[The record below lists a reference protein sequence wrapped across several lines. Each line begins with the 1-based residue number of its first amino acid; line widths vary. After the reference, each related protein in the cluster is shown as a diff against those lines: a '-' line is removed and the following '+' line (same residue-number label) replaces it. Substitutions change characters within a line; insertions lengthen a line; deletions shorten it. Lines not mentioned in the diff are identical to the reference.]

1 MRIREYGQA
10 HPGFPWG
17 PFVFRV
23 PVYHT
28 RIEWPE
34 LAQGVFV
41 AGATGLALVPL
52 LTTHFGLSFE
62 VAVGVALIQALLVN
76 SAPIVFGEPYAAG
89 WLTPALPLVLAFL
102 IPGGTAHF
110 SIPADGFRY
119 MTAVTLEF
127 AVLVLIMGALGV
139 GQRVLDWLPRALK
152 GGIILGASLT
162 AIDHVFVSDGNLF
175 RAQPVSTLVAITICL
190 LLTFSIPLRRW
201 GERHGWLL
209 RLSTLGL
216 LPGFLAAALVGPWVG
231 ELARPVS
238 ALAAW
243 GWVPAAWADWAQES
257 FRQEV
262 VYQIEWGILWPAW
275 GEILAKVSPW
285 GVGWPTPLMFLETI
299 PLALMAY
306 IIFCSDLI
314 TGSEILRSRLASRPD
329 ERIEIDFRRSHFSMA
344 IRNSVMALTAP
355 FFPTQGTLWTGVQV
369 LIVERWAQGRN
380 AIDSLYG
387 AISSYYILGV
397 PVLYLVLPWVTL
409 LRPLMPIALSLT
421 LLLTSFACAYVAMG
435 LQRTPVERGA
445 VVLIGM
451 LLTVFGP
458 WVGLG
463 LALLLTV
470 VLVGKTDPEVQAPNG
485 SSRPK

>member
-1 MRIREYGQA
+1 
-10 HPGFPWG
+10 
-17 PFVFRV
+17 
-23 PVYHT
+23 
-28 RIEWPE
+28 
-34 LAQGVFV
+34 
-41 AGATGLALVPL
+41 
-52 LTTHFGLSFE
+52 
-62 VAVGVALIQALLVN
+62 
-76 SAPIVFGEPYAAG
+76 
-89 WLTPALPLVLAFL
+89 
-102 IPGGTAHF
+102 
-110 SIPADGFRY
+110 
-119 MTAVTLEF
+119 
-127 AVLVLIMGALGV
+127 MGALGV

-201 GERHGWLL
+201 GERHRWLL

-369 LIVERWAQGRN
+369 LIVERWAQGRKR
-380 AIDSLYG
+380 DRFSL
-387 AISSYYILGV
+387 
-397 PVLYLVLPWVTL
+397 
-409 LRPLMPIALSLT
+409 RRHQ
-421 LLLTSFACAYVAMG
+421 LLLHPGCP
-435 LQRTPVERGA
+435 R
-445 VVLIGM
+445 
-451 LLTVFGP
+451 
-458 WVGLG
+458 
-463 LALLLTV
+463 ALLGTALGHAVEASDADRALLDALADQLRLCLCSDGAATYA
-470 VLVGKTDPEVQAPNG
+470 G
-485 SSRPK
+485 